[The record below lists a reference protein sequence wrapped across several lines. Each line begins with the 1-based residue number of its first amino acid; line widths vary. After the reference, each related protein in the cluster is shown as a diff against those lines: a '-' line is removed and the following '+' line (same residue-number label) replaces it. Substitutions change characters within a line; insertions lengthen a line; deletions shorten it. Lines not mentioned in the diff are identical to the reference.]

1 MGEASGGHPL
11 RKKSNKPTYLEPNIH
26 DTRKPIGGRHHR
38 PTAETLQA
46 RIVRIAEKVKLD
58 TQRIRFELIL
68 ELKALEEMAQ
78 QKAIDTHPA
87 SVEAKQ
93 NWARIAAYISQVIN
107 SISKTYDE
115 AMAMEELE
123 RLKKMIEETTKEDEK
138 APPT

>member
-1 MGEASGGHPL
+1 MWVQKHRNIRIKNWRLA
-11 RKKSNKPTYLEPNIH
+11 YLAPNIH
-26 DTRKPIGGRHHR
+26 DTRKPIEGRRHR
-38 PTAETLQA
+38 LSAKALQA
-46 RIVRIAEKVKLD
+46 RIARVAEKVKLD

-68 ELKALEEMAQ
+68 ELKALAEMAQ

-115 AMAMEELE
+115 TTAMEELE
-123 RLKKMIEETTKEDEK
+123 KLEKMIEEATKEDEK